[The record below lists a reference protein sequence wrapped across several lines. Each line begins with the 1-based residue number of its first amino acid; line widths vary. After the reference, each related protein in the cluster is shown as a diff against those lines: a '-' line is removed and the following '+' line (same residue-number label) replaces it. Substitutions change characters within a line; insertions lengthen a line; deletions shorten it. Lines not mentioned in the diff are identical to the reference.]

1 MDQDFSKRREWIA
14 SCDEPER
21 LRAFM
26 KNAENKGVLELY
38 EQARSRLF
46 EIQASTEC
54 ETVGTVEHE
63 VWESIHALEYVRTKE
78 AGKTIR
84 LSRTRQ
90 AIGRKGVRQALVDIV
105 RKKGP
110 SEGFDMLRDRN
121 MLKHSFEAIVLRHL
135 EDFDDSVTEAAH
147 KRLAAAGCDPAQF
160 LSEENAGS

>member
-1 MDQDFSKRREWIA
+1 MDKDFSKQRQWIA
-14 SCDEPER
+14 SCNEPER
-21 LRAFM
+21 LRRFM
-26 KNAENKGVLELY
+26 SNAEDRGVVELY

-46 EIQASTEC
+46 DIQASTEC
-54 ETVGTVEHE
+54 ETAGTVEYE

-90 AIGRKGVRQALVDIV
+90 AIGGKGIRQTLVDIV

-135 EDFDDSVTEAAH
+135 GDFDDSVIEAARE
-147 KRLAAAGCDPAQF
+147 RLVAAGCDLAQF
-160 LSEENAGS
+160 

>member
-1 MDQDFSKRREWIA
+1 MNMDKDFSKQRRWIA
-14 SCDEPER
+14 SCNEPER
-21 LRAFM
+21 LRKFM

-46 EIQASTEC
+46 DIQASTEC

-63 VWESIHALEYVRTKE
+63 VWESIHALEYVRKKE

-90 AIGRKGVRQALVDIV
+90 AIDRKGVRQTLEDLV
-105 RKKGP
+105 RKEGPP

-135 EDFDDSVTEAAH
+135 EEFDGSVREAAR
-147 KRLAAAGCDPAQF
+147 KRLVAAGWDPAR
-160 LSEENAGS
+160 L